1 MKILFISDTHSK
13 HHRFNFPRADMIV
26 HAGDFTRKG
35 TKEEVQDFLTWY
47 QNLDFEHKILIGGNH
62 DFFLEHH
69 SVAFR
74 QMLPSNIHYLEGEG
88 ITIEG
93 IKFWGS
99 PITPYFMD
107 YAFNRQRGEEIKAYW
122 DKIPA
127 DVDVLITHGPPYGI
141 LDKTLFQMHVGCE
154 ELRNAVQERIQPKI
168 HAFGHIHEAYGQ
180 VKEGNTLFIN
190 ASALKFKVF
199 GTNSP
204 IIAEI

>member
-1 MKILFISDTHSK
+1 
-13 HHRFNFPRADMIV
+13 
-26 HAGDFTRKG
+26 
-35 TKEEVQDFLTWY
+35 
-47 QNLDFEHKILIGGNH
+47 
-62 DFFLEHH
+62 
-69 SVAFR
+69 
-74 QMLPSNIHYLEGEG
+74 
-88 ITIEG
+88 
-93 IKFWGS
+93 
-99 PITPYFMD
+99 MD
-107 YAFNRQRGEEIKAYW
+107 YAFNRQRGAEIKAYW

>member
-13 HHRFNFPRADMIV
+13 HHRFNFPSADMIV

-47 QNLDFEHKILIGGNH
+47 QKLDFEHKILIGGNH

-69 SVAFR
+69 SAAFR
-74 QMLPSNIHYLEGEG
+74 QMLPKNIHYLEDEG

-99 PITPYFMD
+99 PITPFFMD
-107 YAFNRQRGEEIKAYW
+107 YAFNRQRGKEIRAYW
-122 DKIPA
+122 DKIPT
-127 DVDVLITHGPPYGI
+127 DVDVLVTHGPPYRI
-141 LDKTLFQMHVGCE
+141 LDKTLLQMHVGCR
-154 ELRNAVQERIQPKI
+154 ELLSAVQDRIHPKI
-168 HAFGHIHEAYGQ
+168 HVFGHIHEAYGQ

-190 ASALKFKVF
+190 ASALKFKGF

-204 IIAEI
+204 IIADI